1 MLTIILFQFC
11 IKMLKFNLINSFNFN
26 QLFFL
31 FKIIKIEKKLKKNVI
46 TKILKKNW
54 KKRLIFFKLKI
65 N

>member
-46 TKILKKNW
+46 TKILKKN
-54 KKRLIFFKLKI
+54 
-65 N
+65 